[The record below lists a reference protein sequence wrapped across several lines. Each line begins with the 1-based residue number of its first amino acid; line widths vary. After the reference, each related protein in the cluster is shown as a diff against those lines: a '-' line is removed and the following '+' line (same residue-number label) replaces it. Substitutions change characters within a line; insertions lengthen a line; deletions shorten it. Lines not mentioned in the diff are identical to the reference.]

1 MTNTLELVLLLKP
14 QRGLNIWDAET
25 DTDFSEYNIYSDVIS
40 PWILGFNLKIK
51 DRVCFPPLAHLLL
64 FSSF

>member
-25 DTDFSEYNIYSDVIS
+25 GTDFSEYNIYSDVTY
-40 PWILGFNLKIK
+40 
-51 DRVCFPPLAHLLL
+51 
-64 FSSF
+64 FSLDFRL